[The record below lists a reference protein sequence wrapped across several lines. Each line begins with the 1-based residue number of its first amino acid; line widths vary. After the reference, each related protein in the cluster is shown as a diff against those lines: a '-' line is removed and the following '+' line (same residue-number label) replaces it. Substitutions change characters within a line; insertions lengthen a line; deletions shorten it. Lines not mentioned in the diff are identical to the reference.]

1 MSVTVNLGWPQWVW
15 LFSAT
20 FSIVYAAVHNG
31 EEQPKRS
38 VWTTFWGV
46 VFALGILWAG
56 GFFG

>member
-15 LFSAT
+15 LFLAA
-20 FSIVYAAVHNG
+20 FNVVYDAVHHG

-38 VWTTFWGV
+38 VWTTFWGA
-46 VFALGILWAG
+46 VFAFGILWAG

>member
-15 LFSAT
+15 LFL
-20 FSIVYAAVHNG
+20 AAFNVIYDSVHNG

-38 VWTTFWGV
+38 VWTTFLGT
-46 VFALGILWAG
+46 VFSFGLLWAG